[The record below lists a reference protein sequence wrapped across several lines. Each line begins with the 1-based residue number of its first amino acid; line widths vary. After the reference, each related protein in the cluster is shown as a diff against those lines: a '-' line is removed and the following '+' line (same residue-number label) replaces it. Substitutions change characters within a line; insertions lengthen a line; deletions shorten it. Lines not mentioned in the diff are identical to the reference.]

1 MSSLEGK
8 VELSLLFDFYG
19 ALLRED
25 QREIMT
31 MYFYDDMSLSEIA
44 ENAGITRQGVHDII
58 KRAGVKLSHYEDM
71 LHLYDKYLMDM
82 EKLEKIKRLT
92 EGLDGQIANQIT
104 ALCDEIKNNGI

>member
-25 QREIMT
+25 QQEILT
-31 MYFYDDMSLSEIA
+31 MYFCDDMSLSEIA

-58 KRAGVKLSHYEDM
+58 KRAGVKLSHFEDM
-71 LHLYDKYLMDM
+71 LHLYEKYLMDM
-82 EKLEKIKRLT
+82 EKLDKIKRLAA
-92 EGLDGQIANQIT
+92 ECDSPASQQIS

>member
-1 MSSLEGK
+1 MGSLEGK

-44 ENAGITRQGVHDII
+44 DNAGITRQGVHDII

-71 LHLYDKYLMDM
+71 LHLYEKYLLDM
-82 EKLEKIKRLT
+82 EKLDKIKRLA
-92 EGLDGQIANQIT
+92 EELDSEAALRIT